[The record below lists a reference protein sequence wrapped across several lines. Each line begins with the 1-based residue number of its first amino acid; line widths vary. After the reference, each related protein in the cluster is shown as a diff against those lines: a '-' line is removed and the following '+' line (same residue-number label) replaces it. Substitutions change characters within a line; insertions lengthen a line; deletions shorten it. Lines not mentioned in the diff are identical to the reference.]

1 MSVFGKMD
9 KSLPVNVV
17 SAGQRIRRN
26 VSLSGRRTSV
36 SLEAAIW
43 AALADICKREKIL
56 SIDLLSRVHEGVP
69 DASFASS
76 LRLFALAYY
85 RALVMAQ
92 PDYLKNGGQL
102 EAETGPSVLATAL
115 ADLT

>member
-9 KSLPVNVV
+9 KSLPINVV

-56 SIDLLSRVHEGVP
+56 SIDLLSRVHEGNP
-69 DASFASS
+69 NKSFASS

-85 RALVMAQ
+85 RALAMAH
-92 PDYLKNGGQL
+92 PDYQKDGGQI
-102 EAETGPSVLATAL
+102 EVANGRSVLDVAL

>member
-9 KSLPVNVV
+9 KSLPIKVV

-56 SIDLLSRVHEGVP
+56 SIDLLSRVHDGHP
-69 DASFASS
+69 NASFASS

-85 RALVMAQ
+85 RTLAMAH
-92 PDYLKNGGQL
+92 PDYQKNGGQL
-102 EAETGPSVLATAL
+102 GVENGRSVLDAAL

>member
-1 MSVFGKMD
+1 MSVFGEMD
-9 KSLPVNVV
+9 KSLPINVV

-26 VSLSGRRTSV
+26 VNLSGRRTSV

-56 SIDLLSRVHEGVP
+56 SIELLSRVHNGHP

-85 RALVMAQ
+85 RALATAQ
-92 PDYLKNGGQL
+92 PDYQKSGGQI
-102 EAETGPSVLATAL
+102 ETVQDRSVLDAAL

>member
-9 KSLPVNVV
+9 KSLPINIV

-56 SIDLLSRVHEGVP
+56 SIELLSRVHSEHP

-85 RALVMAQ
+85 RALAMAQ
-92 PDYLKNGGQL
+92 PDYPKNGGQI
-102 EAETGPSVLATAL
+102 EAVKGRSVLDAAL
-115 ADLT
+115 ADLS